1 METLI
6 MLYLD
11 VEVLSEAIRRVDKKL
26 KSIGCD
32 PEATERSLF
41 IALVYERLIRGE
53 THTGFFELCSP
64 QLRSLDEI
72 GTS

>member
-1 METLI
+1 

-11 VEVLSEAIRRVDKKL
+11 VEVLSEAIRRVDNKL
-26 KSIGCD
+26 QSMQWN
-32 PEATERSLF
+32 PELSERSLL

-53 THTGFFELCSP
+53 THTGFFELCST
-64 QLRSLDEI
+64 QVRSLDEM